1 MVMIEVTAA
10 IADRY
15 TPEELVEKLN
25 LSIEDILVAFEEEIE
40 VEFKED
46 GRLEDEWREFYGDT
60 N

>member
-1 MVMIEVTAA
+1 MVTIDVTAA
-10 IADRY
+10 IADKY

-46 GRLEDEWREFYGDT
+46 GKLEDEWREFYGEV
-60 N
+60 